1 MDRYKKFILTII
13 AVGIIGINIQLFKK
27 DIVSNANAEVAGMN
41 FFELRMDFDFKRAVI
56 SIVED
61 CKVIGSKI
69 DCYAF

>member
-13 AVGIIGINIQLFKK
+13 AVGIIGINIQLFKN

-41 FFELRMDFDFKRAVI
+41 FVELRLDIDFKKAVI

>member
-13 AVGIIGINIQLFKK
+13 AVGIIGINIQLFKN

-41 FFELRMDFDFKRAVI
+41 SFELRLDYDFKSAVMR
-56 SIVED
+56 IVED